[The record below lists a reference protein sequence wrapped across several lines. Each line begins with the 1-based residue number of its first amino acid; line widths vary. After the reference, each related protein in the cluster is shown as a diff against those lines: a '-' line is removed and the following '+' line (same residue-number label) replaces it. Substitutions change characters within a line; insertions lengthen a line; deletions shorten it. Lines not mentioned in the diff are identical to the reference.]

1 MCFVWI
7 WEQTAIISLYSINWL
22 VCITETESVYCAVR
36 TECSNCIPLN
46 ISLHKDSG
54 VVTSIVLRVPGTGSK
69 QLDPR
74 ETDPNT
80 RCREGPRTGLN
91 WCGKPPPPT
100 GFDPPTIQPVASRYT
115 DWAVPA
121 HNFTSKETEIRTIS
135 NVEEYEEWRFSL
147 VYVHGTAVRVHFVA
161 NAAAV
166 RQEDG
171 AIADVCAAS
180 WMERGGPSET
190 KIKLN

>member
-1 MCFVWI
+1 VVW
-7 WEQTAIISLYSINWL
+7 WPALCCVSQGQEASSLTPGKQTPIPAVEKALGL
-22 VCITETESVYCAVR
+22 VW
-36 TECSNCIPLN
+36 
-46 ISLHKDSG
+46 
-54 VVTSIVLRVPGTGSK
+54 TGAEN
-69 QLDPR
+69 L
-74 ETDPNT
+74 
-80 RCREGPRTGLN
+80 
-91 WCGKPPPPT
+91 PPPT